1 MQSGLTCLVC
11 RLPGYLNWIWISFQ
25 TVVLEQP
32 HPLSSTQGNV
42 CFLFRL
48 EASGLSAAPS
58 SVPNGETGLSFS
70 SLSLSLRRAKW
81 KAWDS
86 VIEGERGGCCLTGHP
101 LPAEPIHLLHPPAL
115 KVYLVSQ
122 VSSAD
127 TQNSKSEQ
135 MAEAG
140 PRCRATWLSRNHNCS
155 DHWIEW
161 ERSPHPSTHTASCS
175 PCRIFE
181 ANVNCNFYFT
191 DKEMGFKRSSGLP
204 RIT

>member
-101 LPAEPIHLLHPPAL
+101 LPAEPTFA
-115 KVYLVSQ
+115 
-122 VSSAD
+122 
-127 TQNSKSEQ
+127 
-135 MAEAG
+135 
-140 PRCRATWLSRNHNCS
+140 
-155 DHWIEW
+155 
-161 ERSPHPSTHTASCS
+161 PSTSPEGSLGLTGEFSRHT
-175 PCRIFE
+175 E
-181 ANVNCNFYFT
+181 LKKWAN
-191 DKEMGFKRSSGLP
+191 GRSGAQMQGHLAV
-204 RIT
+204 